1 MKIQT
6 ASRYELVSS
15 GVPGKY
21 YPGPGLPPD
30 AAPYDWED
38 ALLGYLEDGITPGGF
53 LTAILENNLT
63 ESVIKADRRR
73 VWQIVPIVQWLLAEA
88 VPESWGGP
96 EKVRAW
102 IKYCWEGE

>member
-63 ESVIKADRRR
+63 ESVIRAD
-73 VWQIVPIVQWLLAEA
+73 VHNLILIPKIVHWLLTQA
-88 VPESWGGP
+88 PRESWGSA
-96 EKVRAW
+96 EKVEAW
-102 IKYCWEGE
+102 VNKGLWW